1 MQIPTD
7 AKLAFFNETRHSYG
21 RTALLLSG
29 GAYLGYY
36 HMGVIKALFREG
48 LMPRVISGASAGSII
63 TAVLGC
69 RTEQELSD
77 LIDTTEGGTATD
89 RLRTDFFRYSE
100 ELKSEVARRLNYLVP
115 QGLRWLTFP
124 LFSSIFDKKI
134 LNLDTEHFK
143 KVCLLCF
150 AFICQ

>member
-1 MQIPTD
+1 MFDQIPTD

-36 HMGVIKALFREG
+36 HMGVVKALFREG

-63 TAVLGC
+63 TAIIGS

-89 RLRTDFFRYSE
+89 RLRIDFFRYSE

-124 LFSSIFDKKI
+124 IFSSIFDKKI

-143 KVCLLCF
+143 KVRFVFCV
-150 AFICQ
+150 